1 MERKSG
7 IGSSIRNSRR
17 EEINL
22 ANFSLTTSSYLSP
35 GQLLPLVIQPSIAGV
50 NLASWAGNNKEYL
63 RRELAKH
70 GAILFRNF
78 TVDSPAKFEAFACAV
93 SADGELFDEY
103 GDLPRENPGAKVY
116 GSTPYPADMPI
127 LFHNESSHTHR
138 WPMKIFFYCV
148 KAAEKQGATPI
159 LDCRKTYQTIDPAII
174 QRMTEKK
181 LMYVRNFIPGL
192 DVSWQQFFQTTD
204 KKRVEDYCRRSSIDY
219 EWKSEDHL
227 TTRQLCQAVAKHP
240 HTGEMLFFNQIQL
253 HHISCLEPGARAS
266 MLSMFREEDLP
277 RNVYYGDGTRIEDS
291 VVADISEIYDQQAIR
306 FQWQPGDIILL
317 DNMMV
322 AHARDPFEGTRKILV
337 AMAEVVS
344 QKDFQ

>member
-1 MERKSG
+1 
-7 IGSSIRNSRR
+7 
-17 EEINL
+17 
-22 ANFSLTTSSYLSP
+22 LTTSSYLSP

-291 VVADISEIYDQQAIR
+291 VVADISEIYNQQAIR